1 MNMYKKILFLVLL
14 VSVCLAG
21 FWLGL
26 RISRNNVRKIET
38 ERMELCLALYRE
50 YRQTQDQQQLAKEL
64 EKIGFTPRDFQMI
77 IDRFIYYRTRKS
89 SMNQALRLLEAF
101 KSGYNVQ
108 PARVVKVSGFASDSF
123 KLDAE
128 ILAVFEKQPDLIEK
142 AFEG

>member
-1 MNMYKKILFLVLL
+1 
-14 VSVCLAG
+14 
-21 FWLGL
+21 
-26 RISRNNVRKIET
+26 
-38 ERMELCLALYRE
+38 
-50 YRQTQDQQQLAKEL
+50 
-64 EKIGFTPRDFQMI
+64 
-77 IDRFIYYRTRKS
+77 
-89 SMNQALRLLEAF
+89 MNQALRLLEAF